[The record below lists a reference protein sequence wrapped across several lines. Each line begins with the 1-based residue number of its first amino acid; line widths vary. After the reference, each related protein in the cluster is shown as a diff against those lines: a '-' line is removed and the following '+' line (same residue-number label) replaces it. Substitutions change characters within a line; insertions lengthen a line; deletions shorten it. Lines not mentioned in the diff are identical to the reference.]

1 VPASTIDRAPG
12 LFWAY
17 FVKLVKRRIGPGM
30 PLGETLVAA
39 KLVTEEDVSIALA
52 RQRKLGGTLGDNL
65 VGLGRIDRAQ
75 LEAFLETGPPQIGT
89 VAETGL
95 DDMFLEGLALRVM
108 YAHGIKTPTEVAN
121 VVRLSVPI
129 VRDVLERLR
138 ARGLL
143 EPLGAEA
150 TGRQLDLRYGISAL
164 GRDWVQEGLKQS
176 VYTGPAPVPLAAW
189 QAQVERQRI
198 TNDRVDEAA
207 IAQSL
212 AGLVI
217 APELIHRLGP
227 AINAGR
233 GMLLYGPPGDGK
245 TSIATAIA
253 HSFKQSVWVPYAI
266 EVEREIIKVFD
277 PALHHEK
284 HVNGPLTEEPRSA
297 FVKTKTSS
305 DDRRWV
311 RCSRPI
317 VITGGELTMDMLDLK
332 FDSVGLHY
340 EAPLHTKMT
349 GGVFVVDDFGRQI
362 ARPEQVLNR
371 WVLPLESRV
380 DFLTLHTG
388 KKFPVAFDGLVI
400 FSTNLTPS
408 KIMDAAMMR
417 RIPYNFHIGPP
428 TAAEYIEIFRRV
440 CVANEIPF
448 NLEVVQLLMKRLY
461 ESESLT
467 MSRFHPRF
475 IVEHILARCSY
486 EGRDPLLEE
495 ELALDA
501 AQHLSTKH

>member
-1 VPASTIDRAPG
+1 
-12 LFWAY
+12 
-17 FVKLVKRRIGPGM
+17 M

-39 KLVTEEDVSIALA
+39 KLVTEEDVVMALA

-65 VGLGRIDRAQ
+65 VGLGRIGREQ
-75 LEAFLETGPPQIGT
+75 LEAFLEAGPPKIAT
-89 VAETGL
+89 IADTGL
-95 DDMFLEGLALRVM
+95 DEMFLQGLALRVM
-108 YAHGIKTPTEVAN
+108 YAHGLKTPTEVAD
-121 VVRLSVPI
+121 VIRLPVPI
-129 VRDVLERLR
+129 VRDILERLR
-138 ARGLL
+138 LRGLL
-143 EPLGAEA
+143 EPLGAESS
-150 TGRQLDLRYGISAL
+150 GRQLDLRYAISAV

-189 QAQVERQRI
+189 QAQVERQHI
-198 TNDRVDEAA
+198 TNDRVDQDA

-212 AGLVI
+212 SGLVI
-217 APELIHRLGP
+217 SPDLISRLGP

-253 HSFKQSVWVPYAI
+253 RSFKQSLWVPFAI
-266 EVEREIIKVFD
+266 EVEREVIKIFD
-277 PALHHEK
+277 PAVHHAK
-284 HVNGPLTEEPRSA
+284 GVNGKPAEDVRSS
-297 FVKTKTSS
+297 FVKTKVSS

-317 VITGGELTMDMLDLK
+317 VVTGGELTMDMLDLK
-332 FDSVGLHY
+332 YDPVGLYY

-371 WVLPLESRV
+371 WVLPLESRI

-388 KKFPVAFDGLVI
+388 KKFAVAFDGLVI

-408 KIMDAAMMR
+408 KILDAAMMR

-428 TAAEYIEIFRRV
+428 SSDEYLEIFRRV
-440 CVANEIPF
+440 CKANEIPF
-448 NLEVVQLLMKRLY
+448 DIDVVRTVMTRLY
-461 ESESLT
+461 GGGKLK
-467 MSRFHPRF
+467 MARFHPRF
-475 IVEHILARCSY
+475 IVEHVLARCSY
-486 EGRDPLLEE
+486 EGRDPRIDE

-501 AQHLSTKH
+501 AQHLYTKE

>member
-1 VPASTIDRAPG
+1 
-12 LFWAY
+12 
-17 FVKLVKRRIGPGM
+17 M
-30 PLGETLVAA
+30 PIGETLVAA
-39 KLVTEEDVSIALA
+39 KLVTEEDVSMALA

-65 VGLGRIDRAQ
+65 VGLGRIDRDQ
-75 LEAFLETGPPQIGT
+75 LEAFLETGPPKIGS

-95 DDMFLEGLALRVM
+95 DEMFLQSLALRVM
-108 YAHGIKTPTEVAN
+108 YAHGIKTPSEVAD
-121 VVRLSVPI
+121 VIRLPVPI

-143 EPLGAEA
+143 EPLGAEPS
-150 TGRQLDLRYGISAL
+150 GRQLDLRYGISAV
-164 GRDWVQEGLKQS
+164 GREWVQEGLKQS
-176 VYTGPAPVPLAAW
+176 VYTGPAPVSLAAW

-198 TNDRVDEAA
+198 TNDRVNERA
-207 IAQSL
+207 IAESL
-212 AGLVI
+212 SGLVI
-217 APELIHRLGP
+217 APDLIHRLGP

-253 HSFKQSVWVPYAI
+253 HSFRQSVWVPYAI
-266 EVEREIIKVFD
+266 EVEREVIKIFD

-284 HVNGPLTEEPRSA
+284 RINGPPADEGRSA
-297 FVKTKTSS
+297 FVKTKLSS
-305 DDRRWV
+305 EDRRWV

-317 VITGGELTMDMLDLK
+317 VVTGGELTMDMLDLK
-332 FDSVGLHY
+332 FDPVGLYY

-371 WVLPLESRV
+371 WVLPLENRI
-380 DFLTLHTG
+380 DFLTMHTG
-388 KKFPVAFDGLVI
+388 KKFAVAFDGLVI

-428 TAAEYIEIFRRV
+428 TAEEYIEIFTRV
-440 CVANEIPF
+440 CRANEMPF
-448 NLEVVQLLMKRLY
+448 DTGVIRTVMKRLY
-461 ESESLT
+461 DGENLP

-475 IVEHILARCSY
+475 IVEHVLARCSY
-486 EGRDPLLEE
+486 EGRDPRLDEE
-495 ELALDA
+495 MALDA
-501 AQHLSTKH
+501 AQHLYTKD

>member
-1 VPASTIDRAPG
+1 
-12 LFWAY
+12 
-17 FVKLVKRRIGPGM
+17 M

-39 KLVTEEDVSIALA
+39 KLITEEDVSMALA

-65 VGLGRIDRAQ
+65 VGLGRIARER
-75 LEAFLETGPPQIGT
+75 LEAFLETGPPKIAT
-89 VAETGL
+89 MAETGL
-95 DDMFLEGLALRVM
+95 DEMFLQGLVLRVM
-108 YAHGIKTPTEVAN
+108 YAHGLKTPSEVADI
-121 VVRLSVPI
+121 VRLSVAI
-129 VRDVLERLR
+129 VRDVMERLR
-138 ARGLL
+138 ARALL
-143 EPLGAEA
+143 EPLGADA
-150 TGRQLDLRYGISAL
+150 SGRQLDLRYGISAV
-164 GRDWVQEGLKQS
+164 GREWVQEGLKQT

-198 TNDRVDEAA
+198 TNDRVDEEA
-207 IAQSL
+207 IAETLS
-212 AGLVI
+212 GLVI
-217 APELIHRLGP
+217 AKELIHRLGP

-253 HSFKQSVWVPYAI
+253 RSFRQSVWVPYAI
-266 EVEREIIKVFD
+266 EVEREIIKIFD

-284 HVNGPLTEEPRSA
+284 HINGKPIDEPRSA
-297 FVKTKTSS
+297 FVKTHVSS
-305 DDRRWV
+305 EDRRWV

-317 VITGGELTMDMLDLK
+317 VVTGGELTMDMLDLK
-332 FDSVGLHY
+332 FDPVGLYY

-349 GGVFVVDDFGRQI
+349 GGVFVIDDFGRQI

-388 KKFPVAFDGLVI
+388 KKFAVAFDGLVI

-428 TAAEYIEIFRRV
+428 TPEEYIEIFRRV
-440 CVANEIPF
+440 LQANEMPYDEPVIRT
-448 NLEVVQLLMKRLY
+448 VMKRLY
-461 ESESLT
+461 EGEGLT

-475 IVEHILARCSY
+475 IVEHVLARCSY
-486 EGRDPLLEE
+486 EARDPHLDE

-501 AQHLSTKH
+501 AQHLYTKH